1 MRNKT
6 KSIIGQCLIILII
19 TQAFVHHQ
27 SNTVVKA
34 EYSVGMLP
42 GMMLRL
48 DQPSINAFKNAM
60 AKFMPHFFNVD
71 LKLAK
76 SYAYNFNFF
85 EFFNYNITWD
95 NVQYDNASLDMK
107 DIKLDLTR
115 NYGTPLMKFD
125 FPAIKEWTIKAD

>member
-1 MRNKT
+1 
-6 KSIIGQCLIILII
+6 
-19 TQAFVHHQ
+19 
-27 SNTVVKA
+27 
-34 EYSVGMLP
+34 MLP

-95 NVQYDNASLDMK
+95 NV
-107 DIKLDLTR
+107 
-115 NYGTPLMKFD
+115 
-125 FPAIKEWTIKAD
+125 